1 MKPRRKE
8 LGTANSIGA
17 KVVALRKKRGRASP
31 GDDFF
36 LSYHIPK
43 ENARGFFAS
52 GDFFAGRRPGR
63 RGEGKKVKL
72 LRYWGTN
79 QGSGPS
85 ENSCFQTD
93 ISLYPLQSTSNP
105 TQINEKERAS
115 PQTPA
120 ISRILGIVILR

>member
-1 MKPRRKE
+1 MIYVDGRFGWP
-8 LGTANSIGA
+8 LSGGIC
-17 KVVALRKKRGRASP
+17 RKK
-31 GDDFF
+31 
-36 LSYHIPK
+36 Y
-43 ENARGFFAS
+43 
-52 GDFFAGRRPGR
+52 
-63 RGEGKKVKL
+63 
-72 LRYWGTN
+72 
-79 QGSGPS
+79 PS